1 MAFDSLFIGVTGLNA
16 FQNQI
21 DVISNNI
28 ANTGTTGYKGQRVT
42 FADLLYQQQGF
53 ASGPS
58 QTRGGVNPLD
68 VGLGTKV
75 NTIDT
80 IFQQGGL
87 ETTGI
92 NTDLAINGDGFF
104 VLNNV
109 NGTGSPTY
117 TRDGAFSLNSNGL
130 LYDPSSGLAV
140 QGYMAGA
147 NGTITATGT
156 PGSINIPIGLK
167 AQASATGGTGSVK
180 VGPNGDSV
188 FDMSMG
194 GNLDQTQWIKEAQQV
209 SNGGAGGGAAGA
221 GATTTVT
228 TTVYDSLGNAHQAT
242 LVYSPDATGAGA
254 GSGLPA
260 TVNNA
265 SGTAVAPATRWKV
278 TASFADGTMING
290 SAAPQTL
297 GYAYFDKNGQ
307 FINTSSLTTPTAAT
321 VHTNGSI
328 PTTAA
333 GDEMNVTAWGTAPG
347 NAANAPTA
355 GPTVPTNGIG
365 LDFSQQTALAGA
377 YTSNVLTQ
385 NGYAQGILSNITI
398 GQDGTVLGA
407 FTNGQSKALAQVAM
421 ATFQNEQ
428 GLQRLGGN
436 KFTTTANSGLA
447 QIGTG
452 TTGRFGAIQSGA
464 LEQSNVSLAD
474 EFTKMILAQRSFQ
487 ANARSISV
495 ADQDLQLIVTPGNL

>member
-28 ANTGTTGYKGQRVT
+28 ANTGTTGFKGQRVT

-53 ASGPS
+53 ASGPT
-58 QTRGGVNPLD
+58 QTNGGVNPLD

-87 ETTGI
+87 ETTGV

-104 VLNNV
+104 ILNNV
-109 NGTGSPTY
+109 NGTGSPVY
-117 TRDGAFSLNSNGL
+117 TRDGAFSLNQNGL

-140 QGYMAGA
+140 QGYMAAA
-147 NGTITATGT
+147 NGTITATGQ

-167 AQASATGGTGSVK
+167 AQAQGTGSVGATK

-188 FDMSMG
+188 FDISAG
-194 GNLDQTQWIKEAQQV
+194 GNLDFTQFVADQQAV
-209 SNGGAGGGAAGA
+209 NGGTP
-221 GATTTVT
+221 TTIN
-228 TTVYDSLGNAHQAT
+228 TTVYDSLGNAHQMSVVYTPNAAT
-242 LVYSPDATGAGA
+242 DTRMGAATAV
-254 GSGLPA
+254 PA

-265 SGTAVAPATRWKV
+265 KGAATAVGSRWGV
-278 TASFADGTMING
+278 QAYFTDGTQING
-290 SAAPQTL
+290 VATSAAAPQPI
-297 GYAYFDKNGQ
+297 GFAFFDQQGQ
-307 FINTSSLTTPTAAT
+307 FINTS
-321 VHTNGSI
+321 G
-328 PTTAA
+328 TAA
-333 GDEMNVTAWGTAPG
+333 GAAVH
-347 NAANAPTA
+347 AANAAPSVATGDMINVSNWS
-355 GPTVPTNGIG
+355 GPPPASGGPAVPANLGYD
-365 LDFSQQTALAGA
+365 LSQGTALAGSYNA
-377 YTSNVLTQ
+377 NVLTQ
-385 NGYAQGILSNITI
+385 NGYAQGILSNITV

-428 GLQRLGGN
+428 GLQRTGGN

-452 TTGRFGAIQSGA
+452 TNGRFGAIQSGS

-495 ADQDLQLIVTPGNL
+495 ADQDMQLIVTPGNL

>member
-21 DVISNNI
+21 DIISNNI

-87 ETTGI
+87 ETTGV

-104 VLNNV
+104 ILNNV
-109 NGTGSPTY
+109 NGTGSPQY
-117 TRDGAFSLNSNGL
+117 TRDGAFSLNQNGL

-140 QGYMAGA
+140 QGYTAAA

-167 AQASATGGTGSVK
+167 AQAQGTGGVGAVK
-180 VGPNGDSV
+180 VGPTNDNV
-188 FDMSMG
+188 FDVSAG
-194 GNLDQTQWIKEAQQV
+194 GNLDFTQFVADQNVLNSGK
-209 SNGGAGGGAAGA
+209 
-221 GATTTVT
+221 ATTIST
-228 TTVYDSLGNAHQAT
+228 TIYDTLGNAHQANV
-242 LVYSPDATGAGA
+242 VYTPNAGTDTRLGAATPV
-254 GSGLPA
+254 PA
-260 TVNNA
+260 TVNNSA
-265 SGTAVAPATRWKV
+265 GTATNVGSRWGV
-278 TASFADGTMING
+278 QVYFTDGTQVNG
-290 SAAPQTL
+290 AAATQAAPFTM
-297 GYAYFDKNGQ
+297 GYSFFDQNGQ
-307 FINTSSLTTPTAAT
+307 FINTSGAANGAV
-321 VHTNGSI
+321 VHASNGAPSA
-328 PTTAA
+328 AA
-333 GDEMNVTAWGTAPG
+333 GDLINVSQWGGPPPPG
-347 NAANAPTA
+347 GPAIPAN
-355 GPTVPTNGIG
+355 IG
-365 LDFSQQTALAGA
+365 YDLAQSTSLAGS
-377 YTSNVLTQ
+377 YTANVLAQ

-428 GLQRLGGN
+428 GLTRLGGN
-436 KFTTTANSGLA
+436 KFGTTANSGLA

-452 TTGRFGAIQSGA
+452 TNGRFGAIQSGA

-495 ADQDLQLIVTPGNL
+495 ADQDLQLIVQPGSL

>member
-28 ANTGTTGYKGQRVT
+28 ANTGTTGFKGQRVT

-53 ASGPS
+53 ASAPT
-58 QTRGGVNPLD
+58 QTRGGVNGID

-80 IFQQGGL
+80 LFQQGGL

-104 VLNNV
+104 ILNNV
-109 NGTGSPTY
+109 NGTGTPSY
-117 TRDGAFSLNSNGL
+117 TRDGAFSLNQNGL

-140 QGYMAGA
+140 QGFMANAQTGLI
-147 NGTITATGT
+147 NGTGV

-167 AQASATGGTGSVK
+167 AQAQGTGGTGAVK
-180 VGPNGDSV
+180 VGPNGDNV
-188 FDMSMG
+188 FDISAA
-194 GNLDQTQWIKEAQQV
+194 GNLDVTQFVAE
-209 SNGGAGGGAAGA
+209 
-221 GATTTVT
+221 ATTPGTGKPT
-228 TTVYDSLGNAHQAT
+228 TISTTVYDSLGTAHQMSV
-242 LVYSPDATGAGA
+242 VYTPVAA
-254 GSGLPA
+254 GSAGGGPVPA
-260 TVNNA
+260 TVNN
-265 SGTAVAPATRWKV
+265 TAGVAQNTGSRFRVQAYFT
-278 TASFADGTMING
+278 DGTLVNG
-290 SAAPQTL
+290 AAATQAAPFTM
-297 GYAYFDKNGQ
+297 GYSFFDQNGQ
-307 FINTSSLTTPTAAT
+307 FINTSAALTGAGAHVAGAAP
-321 VHTNGSI
+321 SA
-328 PTTAA
+328 AA
-333 GDEMNVTAWGTAPG
+333 GDLINVTQWGGPPPPGGAAPP
-347 NAANAPTA
+347 AA
-355 GPTVPTNGIG
+355 GSIG
-365 LDFSQQTALAGA
+365 YDLSQGTALAGA
-377 YTSNVLTQ
+377 YTANVLTQ

-428 GLQRLGGN
+428 GLQRVGGN
-436 KFTTTANSGLA
+436 KFSSTANSGLA

>member
-21 DVISNNI
+21 DIISNNI
-28 ANTGTTGYKGQRVT
+28 ANTGTTGYKSQRVT

-53 ASGPS
+53 ASAPTT
-58 QTRGGVNPLD
+58 TRGGVNPLD

-104 VLNNV
+104 VLNNID
-109 NGTGSPTY
+109 GTGSPVY
-117 TRDGAFSLNSNGL
+117 TRDGAFSLNQNGL

-140 QGYMAGA
+140 QGYTANAAGVVTP
-147 NGTITATGT
+147 NGT
-156 PGSINIPIGLK
+156 PGSITIPIGLK
-167 AQASATGGTGSVK
+167 AQAQGTGGTGAVK
-180 VGPNGDSV
+180 VGPTGDNV
-188 FDMSMG
+188 FDVSAG
-194 GNLDQTQWIKEAQQV
+194 GNLDFTQWVAESQ
-209 SNGGAGGGAAGA
+209 AAGT
-221 GATTTVT
+221 GKPVT
-228 TTVYDSLGNAHQAT
+228 ISTTVYDSLGNAHQ
-242 LVYSPDATGAGA
+242 LNVQYSPIATGSALLGGGA
-254 GSGLPA
+254 AAAIPA
-260 TVNNA
+260 TVNDPNGA
-265 SGTAVAPATRWKV
+265 AKNTGSRWQMTAWTSDGSTINGVANTSAAAPAL
-278 TASFADGTMING
+278 
-290 SAAPQTL
+290 L
-297 GYAYFDKNGQ
+297 GYSFFDSNGQ
-307 FINTSSLTTPTAAT
+307 FINTSGTSTGAVVHAA
-321 VHTNGSI
+321 GAAPSA
-328 PTTAA
+328 AA
-333 GDEMNVTAWGTAPG
+333 GDLLAVTKWGNSA
-347 NAANAPTA
+347 
-355 GPTVPTNGIG
+355 TVPPGGAAIPANIG
-365 LDFSQQTALAGA
+365 YDLSQGTALAGS
-377 YTSNVLTQ
+377 YTSNVLAQ

-407 FTNGQSKALAQVAM
+407 FTNGQSRTLAQVAM

-428 GLQRLGGN
+428 GLTRVGGN
-436 KFTTTANSGLA
+436 KFATSANSGLA
-447 QIGTG
+447 EIGTA
-452 TTGRFGAIQSGA
+452 TNGRFGAIQSGS

>member
-28 ANTGTTGYKGQRVT
+28 ANTGTTGFKGQRVT

-58 QTRGGVNPLD
+58 QTRGGINPID

-87 ETTGI
+87 ETTGV

-104 VLNNV
+104 ILNNV
-109 NGTGSPTY
+109 NGTGSPVY
-117 TRDGAFSLNSNGL
+117 TRDGAFSLNQNGL

-147 NGTITATGT
+147 NGTITATGQ
-156 PGSINIPIGLK
+156 PGSITIPIGLK
-167 AQASATGGTGSVK
+167 AQAQGTGGTGAVK
-180 VGPNGDSV
+180 VGPTGDNV
-188 FDMSMG
+188 FDVSAG
-194 GNLDQTQWIKEAQQV
+194 GNLDATQFLAEGTTPGSGKP
-209 SNGGAGGGAAGA
+209 
-221 GATTTVT
+221 ATIN
-228 TTVYDSLGNAHQAT
+228 TTVYDSLGTAHQMSI
-242 LVYSPDATGAGA
+242 VYTPVAA
-254 GSGLPA
+254 GSAGGGPVPA
-260 TVNNA
+260 TVNNIQ
-265 SGTAVAPATRWKV
+265 GVAQNTGSRFRVQAYFT
-278 TASFADGTMING
+278 DGSQING
-290 SAAPQTL
+290 AAATQAAPFTM
-297 GYAYFDKNGQ
+297 GYSFFDQNGQ
-307 FINTSSLTTPTAAT
+307 FINTSANLNGTGAHVANAAP
-321 VHTNGSI
+321 SA
-328 PTTAA
+328 AA
-333 GDEMNVTAWGTAPG
+333 GDLINVTQWGGPPPPGGAAAP
-347 NAANAPTA
+347 AA
-355 GPTVPTNGIG
+355 GSIG
-365 LDFSQQTALAGA
+365 YDLSQGTALAGA
-377 YTSNVLTQ
+377 YTANVLTQ
-385 NGYAQGILSNITI
+385 NGYAQGILSNITV

-428 GLQRLGGN
+428 GLDRQGGN

-452 TTGRFGAIQSGA
+452 TTGRFGAIQSGS